1 MNLSAKYIAD
11 HLQKLQDNKRA
22 KTNAWFFKDY
32 EYLGN
37 KNTSDKFLDVRVPHT
52 RSVVKDFYTQAFLNY
67 KNLKASEIKNLHK
80 NLQKAVQELCDNEY
94 HEVRLAG
101 AMLLHVLYT
110 RAVKEKDV
118 TLMKELFRLYN
129 KNVGWN
135 KGINNWD
142 LVDETARDIAGHY
155 VAEFM
160 NHGERL
166 SWTDKSI
173 ASKDLWVNRVVIVA
187 TWWEVKKGNEKMCL
201 YVVERILDHTHD
213 LIHKACGWMLREVG
227 KCCGKDVLAKF
238 IHAHV
243 HHMPRTCL
251 RYAIEHFP
259 PYERKLFLQ
268 MKKI

>member
-1 MNLSAKYIAD
+1 MNLSAKYIIEN
-11 HLQKLQDNKRA
+11 LQKLKDEKRS

-32 EYLGN
+32 KYLGK
-37 KNTSDKFLDVRVPHT
+37 KNGGDKFLGVRVPNI
-52 RSVVKDFYTQAFLNY
+52 RSVVKDFYKQTFLNY
-67 KNLKASEIKNLHK
+67 KNLKVIEIKK
-80 NLQKAVQELCDNEY
+80 LQKDLQLVIQELFDSHY
-94 HEVRLAG
+94 HEVRIAG
-101 AMLLHVLYT
+101 AMLIHMSYMK
-110 RAVKEKDV
+110 AIKEKNV
-118 TLMKELFRLYN
+118 ALMKELFRLYN

-155 VAEFM
+155 VAEIM
-160 NHGERL
+160 SHEERL
-166 SWTDKSI
+166 SWIDKSI

-187 TWWEVKKGNEKMCL
+187 TWWEIKKGNEKMCF
-201 YVVERILDHTHD
+201 YVVERSLGHTHD

-227 KCCGKDVLAKF
+227 RCCSKDMLAKF

-259 PYERKLFLQ
+259 KYDRDAFLRL
-268 MKKI
+268 